1 MATCRCQS
9 VYRDLD
15 YSRAADHPGVIAC
28 RLESNPGC
36 GFVRLQVSVVSPG
49 DYNCAQRMGLTS
61 GTKLGPYEILSP
73 LGAGGMGEVYLAR
86 DTRLGRDVAVKV
98 LPAHLSS
105 NPDLRQ
111 RMEREAK
118 AISSLNHPHICTLH
132 DVGSQDG
139 VEFLV
144 MERLEGETLADR
156 LHRGALPLDEA
167 LIIGI
172 QIADALDKAHARG
185 IVHRDLKPANI
196 MLTKNGPKLM
206 DFGLAKPAPVLS
218 SASGAG
224 SLTPSTPTM
233 SVTALSGSASP
244 LTQKGTVVGTFQYMA
259 PEVLQGAE
267 ADARSDIFS
276 FGCVIYEAVTGR
288 RAFEGKS
295 QFSVL
300 GAILDKEPERISAV
314 RPSSP
319 PRVDETVC
327 RCLAKNPEQRYG
339 CMHDVKIQLQA
350 LAEAGPQA
358 AGAQAE
364 RMEHAPARLRLAWL
378 VAGIATLIAFSVGI
392 AYIFQAPK
400 PPPVVRSSIL
410 PPAGTAFVTMLPS
423 SGPAV
428 LSPDGT
434 RLAFTARDEKGR
446 VLLYVRP
453 LTSLTA
459 QPLPGTEDA
468 SYPFWSPDSREV
480 GFFVPGKLRKTSAS
494 GGPPQNV
501 CDAVNGRGG
510 AWGQDMIVFT
520 PSASQPLLRVPV
532 AGGTPE
538 PASKLD
544 TSRVENSHR
553 WPWFL
558 PDGKHFLFWARSSRG
573 TQESMLYVGEP
584 GSLQAKALMKSES
597 TAVYASGH
605 LLFMRDQSL
614 MAQPFDPRRIEL
626 SGEPVPIAEH
636 VAVNGAT
643 ARPLFTASQTGTL
656 VYQSGETSGG
666 WNLLWFDRSGKQ
678 TGSIAQVDRYLNP
691 ALSPDGNRLAVMIFA
706 GAQGI
711 GDIWVF
717 DLTRGTSTR
726 LTFGGDSH
734 SNPVWTPD
742 GKTVFYASTAKGP
755 PHIYAKAA
763 DGSGPERSVLET
775 PDTVELSRSFSPD
788 GRFLVYERRLAKS
801 ETGYHLWALP
811 LFGDGKPFPIVQDAS
826 DESLP
831 AVSPDGKW
839 MAYRSNESGRQEIY
853 ITAFPAGG
861 AKWQVSTNG
870 GTAAKWRRDGKELFF
885 LDPTDKI
892 VAVDVN
898 ASGNAVRLG
907 TPRDLFQTIGI
918 QREYGP
924 FDVTADGKKFLLNSG
939 NLKEGSD
946 PFTLVLNWPAEL
958 KK

>member
-1 MATCRCQS
+1 VA
-9 VYRDLD
+9 LP
-15 YSRAADHPGVIAC
+15 A
-28 RLESNPGC
+28 
-36 GFVRLQVSVVSPG
+36 
-49 DYNCAQRMGLTS
+49 
-61 GTKLGPYEILSP
+61 GTKLGPYEIKEP
-73 LGAGGMGEVYLAR
+73 LGAGGMGEVYRAR
-86 DTRLGRDVAVKV
+86 DTRLGRDVAIKV

-105 NPDLRQ
+105 NPDLKQ
-111 RMEREAK
+111 RMEREAR

-139 VEFLV
+139 IDFLV
-144 MERLEGETLADR
+144 MEHLDGETLADR

-167 LIIGI
+167 LKIGM
-172 QIADALDKAHARG
+172 QIADALDKAHGRG

-206 DFGLAKPAPVLS
+206 DFGLAKPAPGLS

-233 SVTALSGSASP
+233 SVAALSGSASP

-259 PEVLQGAE
+259 PEVLQGGE

-276 FGCVIYEAVTGR
+276 FGCVIYEMVTGR

-319 PRVDETVC
+319 PRLDETVSC
-327 RCLAKNPEQRYG
+327 CLAKNPDQRYG
-339 CMHDVKIQLQA
+339 CMHDVRIQLEA
-350 LAEAGPQA
+350 LAEAGPEP
-358 AGAQAE
+358 GRAE
-364 RMEHAPARLRLAWL
+364 PLKPGRHAPTLPWL
-378 VAGIATLIAFSVGI
+378 VAGIALVALGVG
-392 AYIFQAPK
+392 AVYIFQPPK
-400 PPPVVRSSIL
+400 PIPVVRSSIL
-410 PPAGTAFVTMLPS
+410 PPAGTSFVTMLPS
-423 SGPAV
+423 SGPPV

-434 RLAFTARDEKGR
+434 RLAFTARDEKSR

-480 GFFVPGKLRKTSAS
+480 GFFVPGKLKRISAS
-494 GGPPQNV
+494 GGPAQNV

-510 AWGQDMIVFT
+510 AWGQDVIIFA
-520 PSASQPLLRVPV
+520 PSATQPLFWVFA

-538 PASKLD
+538 PASKFD
-544 TSRVENSHR
+544 PSRAENSHR

-573 TQESMLYVGEP
+573 SQESQLFVGDV
-584 GSLQAKALMKSES
+584 GSLQAKPLAKSES

-614 MAQPFDPRRIEL
+614 MAQPFDLRRLEL

-656 VYQSGETSGG
+656 LYQSGETSGG
-666 WNLLWFDRSGKQ
+666 WNLLWFDRDGKR
-678 TGSIAQVDRYLNP
+678 TGSIAQVDRYLFP
-691 ALSPDGNRLAVMIFA
+691 TLSPDGNRLAVMIFS

-711 GDIWVF
+711 GDVWIF
-717 DLTRGTSTR
+717 DLARGTSTR
-726 LTFGGDSH
+726 LTFGGASH
-734 SNPVWTPD
+734 VNPVWTPD
-742 GKTVFYASTAKGP
+742 GKNIFYGSTAKGP

-763 DGSGPERSVLET
+763 DGSGPERIVLESA
-775 PDTVELSRSFSPD
+775 DTVELPQSFSPD
-788 GRFLVYERRLAKS
+788 GRFLVYGRHMSKTEA
-801 ETGYHLWALP
+801 GNHLWVLP
-811 LFGDGKPFPIVQDAS
+811 LSGDGKPFPIVQDAF
-826 DESLP
+826 DESSP

-839 MAYRSNESGRQEIY
+839 MVYQSNESGRREIY
-853 ITAFPAGG
+853 VTAFPGGG
-861 AKWQVSTNG
+861 AKWQVSTSG
-870 GTAAKWRRDGKELFF
+870 GTSAKWRGDGKELFF
-885 LDPTDKI
+885 LDPTDK
-892 VAVDVN
+892 VVGVDVN

-907 TPRDLFQTIGI
+907 TPHDLFQTVGI

-924 FDVTADGKKFLLNSG
+924 FDVSADGKRFLLNSG

>member
-1 MATCRCQS
+1 
-9 VYRDLD
+9 VGL
-15 YSRAADHPGVIAC
+15 AA
-28 RLESNPGC
+28 
-36 GFVRLQVSVVSPG
+36 
-49 DYNCAQRMGLTS
+49 
-61 GTKLGPYEILSP
+61 GTKLGPYEIQAP
-73 LGAGGMGEVYLAR
+73 LGAGGMGEVYRAR
-86 DTRLGRDVAVKV
+86 DTRLGRDVAIKV
-98 LPAHLSS
+98 LPTHLSS
-105 NPDLRQ
+105 NSDLRQ

-139 VEFLV
+139 VDFLV
-144 MERLEGETLADR
+144 MECLEGETLADR

-167 LIIGI
+167 LKIGI
-172 QIADALDKAHARG
+172 QTADALDKAHARG

-206 DFGLAKPAPVLS
+206 DFGLAKPAPGLS

-233 SVTALSGSASP
+233 SVAALSSSASP

-276 FGCVIYEAVTGR
+276 FGCLVYEAVTGR

-300 GAILDKEPERISAV
+300 GAILDKEPDRISAL

-319 PRVDETVC
+319 PRLDETVC
-327 RCLAKNPEQRYG
+327 RCLAKNPDQRYG
-339 CMHDVKIQLQA
+339 CMHDVRIQLEA

-358 AGAQAE
+358 GG
-364 RMEHAPARLRLAWL
+364 APAESSKPGRPPSRLPWL
-378 VAGIATLIAFSVGI
+378 VAGIAALAAFGI
-392 AYIFQAPK
+392 GAAYVFQAPK
-400 PPPVVRSSIL
+400 PAPVVRSSIL
-410 PPAGTAFVTMLPS
+410 PPAGTAFVTMLPA
-423 SGPAV
+423 SGPPV

-434 RLAFTARDEKGR
+434 RLAFTARDDKGK

-453 LTSLTA
+453 LTSLTP
-459 QPLPGTEDA
+459 QPLAGTEDA
-468 SYPFWSPDSREV
+468 MYPFWSPDSREI
-480 GFFVPGKLRKTSAS
+480 GFFVPGKLKRIGAD

-501 CDAVNGRGG
+501 CDAINGRGG
-510 AWGQDMIVFT
+510 AWGQNVIVFT
-520 PSASQPLLRVPV
+520 PSVSQPLFRVAV

-538 PASKLD
+538 PASKFDL
-544 TSRVENSHR
+544 SRADNSHR
-553 WPWFL
+553 WPSFL

-573 TQESMLYVGEP
+573 SQENQLLVGEL
-584 GSLQAKALMKSES
+584 GSLQAKALAKSES
-597 TAVYASGH
+597 TAVYASSH

-614 MAQPFDPRRIEL
+614 MAQPFDLRRIEL
-626 SGEPVPIAEH
+626 FGEPMPIAAH

-643 ARPLFTASQTGTL
+643 GSPLFSASQMGTL
-656 VYQSGETSGG
+656 VFQIGETSGG
-666 WNLLWFDRSGKQ
+666 WDLLWFERDGKQ
-678 TGSIAQVDRYLNP
+678 TGAIARVDRYLSP
-691 ALSPDGNRLAVMIFA
+691 DLSPDGNRLAVMVYA
-706 GAQGI
+706 GLQGI
-711 GDIWVF
+711 GDIWIF

-734 SNPVWTPD
+734 TNPIWTPD
-742 GKTVFYASTAKGP
+742 GKSIFYSSTAKGP

-763 DGSGPERSVLET
+763 DGSGPERTVLET
-775 PDTVELSRSFSPD
+775 ADTVELPRSFSPD
-788 GRFLVYERRLAKS
+788 GRFLVYERLTK
-801 ETGYHLWALP
+801 TDLGHHLWVLP
-811 LFGDGKPFPIVQDAS
+811 LVGDGKPFPIVQDAFE
-826 DESLP
+826 ESLP
-831 AVSPDGKW
+831 SVSPDGKW
-839 MAYRSNESGRQEIY
+839 MVYRSNESGRQEIY

-892 VAVDVN
+892 VAVEVN

-907 TPRDLFQTIGI
+907 APHDLFQTVGI

-946 PFTLVLNWPAEL
+946 PFTLVLNWPTEL